1 MPQQDHSHPRQSHH
15 TFLRV
20 AGLLWLVAVL
30 AIVIGAQ
37 VAPHLGR
44 LTDVFLHHTVHRD
57 WQRLSLQ
64 TAQPFF
70 DLSTPQHTVKTYYS
84 ALYRGDADAMQRL
97 TDEPFRTQMHQR
109 MAHAEATSERPTYH
123 SYVRLDESA
132 MALAVVV
139 EKFHLFWRRGLRF
152 TLQRTATD
160 WRIIGIDLV
169 Q

>member
-1 MPQQDHSHPRQSHH
+1 MQQDHPQPQQSSHR
-15 TFLRV
+15 FLRI

-30 AIVIGAQ
+30 AIVIGAL

-44 LTDVFLHHTVHRD
+44 LTDVLLYHTVHRD

-64 TAQPFF
+64 TARPFF
-70 DLSTPQHTVKTYYS
+70 DLSTPQRTVKTYYS

-97 TDEPFRTQMHQR
+97 TDEPFRTQIRQR
-109 MAHAEATSERPTYH
+109 MAHAEATSERPAYR

-132 MALAVVV
+132 PARAVVL
-139 EKFHLFWRRGLRF
+139 EKFHLFWQRGLRF
-152 TLQRTATD
+152 TLQRTAAD
-160 WRIIGIDLV
+160 WRIVGIDLV